1 MHFLIDK
8 NKKIVFGWSAKC
20 GCSHIKTLF
29 LFLTRNK
36 IYNIE
41 DIHKECKYLGIN
53 DIINDIN
60 NYTFIIISRNP
71 YDRLISGFLEK
82 YTYLH
87 YLHYD
92 VIDEKAT
99 IKKWENNLSCM
110 ITFTN
115 FVNELVYNNYNIIDQ
130 HHFTP
135 QLSEK
140 WDDILLTHKNIIVYD
155 LANIDYTFLEKIYNI
170 TIPSE
175 LINFKGPHVNK
186 NKLDDNIINDIKVY
200 DLDPLDYKDMKLNK
214 YNFINKDLQDKIYNF
229 YKKDFE
235 FFKSNGQDYTNI

>member
-36 IYNIE
+36 IYDIE
-41 DIHKECKYLGIN
+41 DIHRECKYLGIN
-53 DIINDIN
+53 EIINNIN
-60 NYTFIIISRNP
+60 DYTIIIISRNP

-87 YLHYD
+87 YLHNPN
-92 VIDEKAT
+92 IEEKAT
-99 IKKWENNLSCM
+99 IRIWENNLSLS
-110 ITFTN
+110 ITFNN
-115 FVNELVYNNYNIIDQ
+115 FVNQLVYNNYNIIDQ

-140 WDDILLTHKNIIVYD
+140 WDDILLSVNNIIVYD
-155 LANIDYTFLEKIYNI
+155 LSNIDYKFIEYLYNI
-170 TIPSE
+170 SIPPE
-175 LINFKGPHVNK
+175 LINFKGPHINK
-186 NKLDDNIINDIKVY
+186 NKLDDNIDNNFKVY
-200 DLDPLDYKDMKLNK
+200 NLDPLEYRDMKLNK
-214 YNFINKDLQDKIYNF
+214 YNFLNKDLQDKIYQI

-235 FFKSNGQDYTNI
+235 FFKSKGVNYL